1 MLAALE
7 PTLGDHLTAVFD
19 ELLPKRM
26 WREAISADEWLRPE
40 VRTVVATHGPAR
52 RHLHDK
58 LIEVFGEAPAATLM
72 EYLVPAPWTMLEQLG
87 VPVAELRTPLHAA

>member
-7 PTLGDHLTAVFD
+7 PTLGAHLTELFD
-19 ELLPKRM
+19 ELLPKRR
-26 WREAISADEWLRPE
+26 WREATPSEQWLRPE
-40 VRTVVATHGPAR
+40 VRGAIEAHGPAR

-72 EYLVPAPWTMLEQLG
+72 EYLVPAPWTMLKPLG
-87 VPVAELRTPLHAA
+87 VPVADLRTSPRAA